1 MRLEV
6 DLAKRKIW
14 ESTPEFKA
22 DQVLLVRAGSRSIAQ
37 TAKEPALKPELA
49 RAQDAN
55 SIDNL

>member
-1 MRLEV
+1 M
-6 DLAKRKIW
+6 AKRKMW

-22 DQVLLVRAGSRSIAQ
+22 DPVLLVQAGSRSIAQ

-49 RAQDAN
+49 RAQDAD